1 MMIIIKSL
9 FSRPLFHSPTVRY
22 LHTVLLFII
31 PRILFLF
38 LSFYH
43 SLFLS
48 SFSSSM
54 ARRSA
59 VNYAITLVK
68 KISPLGAFI
77 NSRLYVSL
85 PPSLPPLSLS
95 LSLTLYFSLLYCVS
109 RWISLLLAL
118 SRFYCSTLSVIFM
131 HACMHEY
138 PRMNSFIIIR
148 TNHHWIIFNQPQLT
162 IKLVISRREINA
174 LFFLFSLF

>member
-1 MMIIIKSL
+1 M
-9 FSRPLFHSPTVRY
+9 SP
-22 LHTVLLFII
+22 
-31 PRILFLF
+31 
-38 LSFYH
+38 
-43 SLFLS
+43 
-48 SFSSSM
+48 
-54 ARRSA
+54 
-59 VNYAITLVK
+59 
-68 KISPLGAFI
+68 
-77 NSRLYVSL
+77 SL
-85 PPSLPPLSLS
+85 PPSLPPLS

-174 LFFLFSLF
+174 LFFLCSFFFLCFNIFIHPSFVLITQCRKINRKFKSRMKAWVYVGG